1 MGKRNPK
8 IDAYIKKS
16 APFAQ
21 PILERLRELVHKA
34 CPEVEES
41 VKWSMPFFDYKGPLC
56 NMASFKQHAVFG
68 FWKGKLI
75 KDTKGYLQDRA
86 IDGGNSMGHLGR
98 LTSLKDLP
106 PDKVILDFIKQA
118 KKLNEDGIKVEPK
131 PKPEAKEIEAPTDLI
146 ALLKTNK
153 KAKATFDGFSYSN
166 KKEYITW
173 IKEAKT
179 EATRLKRLETAVEW
193 MAEGKIRNWKYLKK

>member
-1 MGKRNPK
+1 MAKRDSK
-8 IDAYIKKS
+8 IDAYIKKA

-21 PILERLRELVHKA
+21 PILEHLRELVHKA

-56 NMASFKQHAVFG
+56 NMAAFKQHAVFG

-75 KDTKGYLQDRA
+75 KDPKNYLQDRA
-86 IDGGNSMGHLGR
+86 IDGENAMGHLGR
-98 LTSLKDLP
+98 ITSLNDLP

-118 KKLNEDGIKVEPK
+118 KKLNDDGVKVASK
-131 PKPEAKEIEAPTDLI
+131 PKPEQKELETPKDLI
-146 ALLKTNK
+146 ALLKSNK
-153 KAKATFDGFSYSN
+153 EAKATFDNFSYSN

-173 IKEAKT
+173 ITEAKT
-179 EATRLKRLETAVEW
+179 EATRSKRLETAVEW

>member
-1 MGKRNPK
+1 MGKRDSK
-8 IDAYIKKS
+8 IDAYIEKC

-21 PILERLRELVHKA
+21 PILEHLRELVHKA

-56 NMASFKQHAVFG
+56 NMAAFKQHAVFG

-98 LTSLKDLP
+98 LTSIKDLP
-106 PDKVILDFIKQA
+106 SDKVILDFIKQA
-118 KKLNEDGIKVEPK
+118 KKLNDDGVKVASK
-131 PKPEAKEIEAPTDLI
+131 PKPEIKELETPKDLI

-173 IKEAKT
+173 ITEAKT
-179 EATRLKRLETAVEW
+179 EATRIKRLETAVEW

>member
-1 MGKRNPK
+1 MGKHNPK
-8 IDAYIKKS
+8 IDAYIKKA

-21 PILERLRELVHKA
+21 PVLEHLRELVHKA

-56 NMASFKQHAVFG
+56 NLAAFKQHAVFG

-75 KDTKGYLQDRA
+75 KDTKGYLKDRA
-86 IDGGNSMGHLGR
+86 IEGGNSMGHLGR

-118 KKLNEDGIKVEPK
+118 KKLNEDGVKVEPK
-131 PKPEAKEIEAPTDLI
+131 AKPEKKEIETPTDLI

-173 IKEAKT
+173 ITEAKT
-179 EATRLKRLETAVEW
+179 EATRIKRLETAVEW
-193 MAEGKIRNWKYLKK
+193 MAEGKIRNWKYLKR